1 MTDRHPPSKSSVI
14 SPELTQATAAN
25 TPTTLTHDVRERALA
40 ALRAHR
46 FDLAE
51 ALLSSADPGQEAL
64 IENLRIYQAELE
76 IQNDELIQSQQ
87 RIQEALSRFSSF
99 FNTLPIAEIV
109 IDRQGLIYE
118 ANLTAQ
124 RLFRLR
130 PTHFHQHFFGRLIAE
145 ADRANV
151 ISAWGNLR
159 SDGTVILPEVRFRVA
174 DDTDFIADLHIASI
188 PSLDA
193 STQHYVCAIIDRTEA
208 VQQRQRLRET
218 SERLDY
224 LAHHDALTG
233 LANRACFQERLEQC
247 LQRAK
252 RYQRQF
258 ALLFL
263 DLDRF
268 KEVNDTL
275 GHHIGDVL
283 LRQVAAVLS
292 QQIRDVDT
300 IARLG
305 GDEFV
310 IILEDVPEPRFIA
323 HFVNRLLEA
332 FKAPFQLDGR
342 EFFVTASIGISL
354 YPDDGTDLE
363 TLVRRADIA
372 MYQTKKSGR
381 NGFNFFAPTMSVGAV
396 ERLHLEH
403 DLRLAM
409 QRNEFTL
416 YYQPQIDLHSGKL
429 IGVEALCR
437 WQHPQMGVLLPN
449 LFIPMAEDLGL
460 IDELGLRMV
469 EMGCRQMMAW
479 DQAGL
484 QVPRLAVNLSVREL
498 ERSQLPQ
505 QIADILQRTGLNPA
519 RLELEVTES
528 KLMRHADMAIQALNA
543 LRALGITLAIDDFGT
558 GYSSL
563 SYLKRLPL
571 HRLKI
576 DRSFIRDL
584 THDVNDDSIARAI
597 IALGHN
603 LGFEVL
609 AEGVESREQAEFLSG
624 EGCLEGQGYLYSR
637 PMTADE
643 LQLHWQATLEPQLEP
658 NAPPNV

>member
-1 MTDRHPPSKSSVI
+1 MTNRPPSRSKRLGSAKAF
-14 SPELTQATAAN
+14 EEALATPASG
-25 TPTTLTHDVRERALA
+25 LRERALA
-40 ALRAHR
+40 ALRARR

-51 ALLSSADPGQEAL
+51 ELLSRQDPDQEAL

-76 IQNDELIQSQQ
+76 IQNEELVQSQQ
-87 RIQEALSRFSSF
+87 RIQEALARFSSF
-99 FNTLPIAEIV
+99 FNTLPIAELV
-109 IDRQGLIYE
+109 IDRQGLIHE
-118 ANLTAQ
+118 ANLAAQ
-124 RLFRLR
+124 QLFRLR
-130 PTHFHQHFFGRLIAE
+130 GTQFHQHFFVRLIAE
-145 ADRANV
+145 SDQATV
-151 ISAWGNLR
+151 VSAWDSLR
-159 SDGTVILPEVRFRVA
+159 ADAAIVIPEVRFRA
-174 DDTDFIADLHIASI
+174 RGEADFIGDLHIASI
-188 PSLDA
+188 ASLA
-193 STQHYVCAIIDRTEA
+193 EGAPHYVCAIIDRTEA
-208 VQQRQRLRET
+208 VRQRQCLREA

-233 LANRACFQERLEQC
+233 LPNRAYFQSRLEQC

-275 GHHIGDVL
+275 GHHVGDAL
-283 LRQVAAVLS
+283 LCRVAEILS
-292 QQIRDVDT
+292 AQIRDVDT

-310 IILEDVPEPRFIA
+310 IILEDISEPRFIM
-323 HFVNRLLEA
+323 HFVDRVMDDFSRPLRLE
-332 FKAPFQLDGR
+332 GR
-342 EFFVTASIGISL
+342 EFFVTVSVGISL
-354 YPDDGTDLE
+354 YPDDGLDLE

-381 NGFNFFAPTMSVGAV
+381 NGFSFFEPTMSAGAI

-409 QRNEFTL
+409 QREEFEL
-416 YYQPQIDLHSGKL
+416 YYQPQVDLITGEL
-429 IGVEALCR
+429 MGVEALCR
-437 WQHPQMGVLLPN
+437 WRHPQLGVLLPG

-460 IDELGLRMV
+460 IDELGLRIL
-469 EMGCRQMMAW
+469 ELGCRQMVAW
-479 DQAGL
+479 DASGL
-484 QVPRLAVNLSVREL
+484 SVPRLAVNLSVREL
-498 ERSQLPQ
+498 ERSQLPAQ
-505 QIADILQRTGLNPA
+505 VAEILERTGLDPR

-528 KLMRHADMAIQALNA
+528 KLMRHAEMAILALNA
-543 LRALGITLAIDDFGT
+543 LRALGVTLAIDDFGT

-571 HRLKI
+571 NRLKI
-576 DRSFIRDL
+576 DRSFIEGL

-597 IALGHN
+597 IALAHT
-603 LGFEVL
+603 LGLEVL
-609 AEGVESREQAEFLSG
+609 AEGIEAREQANFLFG

-637 PMTADE
+637 PMTAEE
-643 LQLHWQATLEPQLEP
+643 LATTWLKPK
-658 NAPPNV
+658 A

>member
-1 MTDRHPPSKSSVI
+1 
-14 SPELTQATAAN
+14 
-25 TPTTLTHDVRERALA
+25 
-40 ALRAHR
+40 
-46 FDLAE
+46 
-51 ALLSSADPGQEAL
+51 
-64 IENLRIYQAELE
+64 
-76 IQNDELIQSQQ
+76 
-87 RIQEALSRFSSF
+87 
-99 FNTLPIAEIV
+99 
-109 IDRQGLIYE
+109 
-118 ANLTAQ
+118 
-124 RLFRLR
+124 
-130 PTHFHQHFFGRLIAE
+130 
-145 ADRANV
+145 
-151 ISAWGNLR
+151 
-159 SDGTVILPEVRFRVA
+159 
-174 DDTDFIADLHIASI
+174 
-188 PSLDA
+188 
-193 STQHYVCAIIDRTEA
+193 
-208 VQQRQRLRET
+208 
-218 SERLDY
+218 
-224 LAHHDALTG
+224 
-233 LANRACFQERLEQC
+233 
-247 LQRAK
+247 
-252 RYQRQF
+252 
-258 ALLFL
+258 
-263 DLDRF
+263 
-268 KEVNDTL
+268 
-275 GHHIGDVL
+275 
-283 LRQVAAVLS
+283 
-292 QQIRDVDT
+292 
-300 IARLG
+300 
-305 GDEFV
+305 
-310 IILEDVPEPRFIA
+310 
-323 HFVNRLLEA
+323 
-332 FKAPFQLDGR
+332 
-342 EFFVTASIGISL
+342 
-354 YPDDGTDLE
+354 
-363 TLVRRADIA
+363 
-372 MYQTKKSGR
+372 
-381 NGFNFFAPTMSVGAV
+381 MSVGAV

-409 QRNEFTL
+409 QRNEFML